1 MGEIK
6 PVLVHRFSEWRTAH
20 PNEPLAPLDRLDH
33 EPPEESD
40 RNWSQRERAKL
51 EEAAQLRRQQEDT
64 QRHADELRSL
74 QRTSSSRNQLD
85 RRKDNALNSARQAA
99 SAAKYN
105 PPDADYPSYPPNVNG
120 SHGSQSTIVVMP
132 EPSGNRDRDE
142 RRRIEQE
149 GIKRRQQEAE
159 VEAQQIRQ
167 VIAVNNSLPRGPQYQ
182 QQPES
187 HSLSNHSSAS
197 SFATNAS
204 SASSIFPQSQLSSL
218 ATTPASS
225 FQNTQ
230 SHPSQPPPP
239 TIDTPAAAAPP
250 TTPVRMPMQADL
262 YYPQTPN
269 TQPRKGSIEP
279 DISVLFPG
287 LSPVDVNRTPTRATL
302 RG

>member
-1 MGEIK
+1 
-6 PVLVHRFSEWRTAH
+6 
-20 PNEPLAPLDRLDH
+20 
-33 EPPEESD
+33 
-40 RNWSQRERAKL
+40 
-51 EEAAQLRRQQEDT
+51 LRRQQEDT
-64 QRHADELRSL
+64 QRHADELRML

-99 SAAKYN
+99 STARYN
-105 PPDADYPSYPPNVNG
+105 PLEADYSSRPPNVNG

-132 EPSGNRDRDE
+132 EPSVNRDRDE
-142 RRRIEQE
+142 KRRIEQE
-149 GIKRRQQEAE
+149 GIKRRQHEAD

-167 VIAVNNSLPRGPQYQ
+167 VIAVNNSLPHGSQYHLQ
-182 QQPES
+182 AES

-204 SASSIFPQSQLSSL
+204 SQSSLFPQSQPSSL

-225 FQNTQ
+225 FHHTQ

-239 TIDTPAAAAPP
+239 TIHSPSVAAPP
-250 TTPVRMPMQADL
+250 ATPVRNPTQADL
-262 YYPQTPN
+262 HYPQTPN
-269 TQPRKGSIEP
+269 TQTRKGSIEP

-287 LSPVDVNRTPTRATL
+287 LSPVDINRTPTRATL